1 MRTTKILIV
10 EDEILI
16 AEDLK
21 DALHSLGFSL
31 VEMAHDK
38 SSAFQAIER
47 YNPDIILLDIR
58 MENETDG
65 LEIGK
70 HISKNSGNPFIY
82 ITAHSD
88 VAMVKEI
95 IKTNPA
101 AYITKPVKKSDLYA
115 SIGLALGKTKDASDL
130 QTLKIKDGYSTL
142 IIDISSIL
150 YVEAEGN
157 YLNIFCD
164 NKKYVSRQSLDSMIE
179 EINTSSFY
187 KIHRSYFVNTL
198 KITKFSR
205 KEVLIND
212 VKLPVSRNV
221 SQDFMTFMQTNKPG

>member
-1 MRTTKILIV
+1 MNSLRILIV

-21 DALHSLGFSL
+21 DSLFSLGCKN

-38 SSAFQAIER
+38 STALQYIEKFK
-47 YNPDIILLDIR
+47 PDLILLDIR

-65 LEIGK
+65 LEIGSY
-70 HISKNSGNPFIY
+70 ISKNSGNPFIY

-101 AYITKPVKKSDLYA
+101 GYITKPVRKSDLFA
-115 SIGLALGKTKDASDL
+115 SIGLAMNRVNFSQSAK
-130 QTLKIKDGYSTL
+130 TLKIKDGYSTVM
-142 IIDISSIL
+142 IETDSIF

-157 YLNIFCD
+157 YLNIFCE
-164 NKKYVSRQSLDSMIE
+164 NKKYVSRQSLDSLID
-179 EINTSSFY
+179 EINSSSFY
-187 KIHRSYFVNTL
+187 RIHRSFLVNTK
-198 KITKFSR
+198 KIEKFSR
-205 KEVLIND
+205 REVIVND
-212 VKLPVSRNV
+212 IKLPVSRNIGV
-221 SQDFMTFMQTNKPG
+221 EFENFMKTA